1 MAIGLINHYYWVQM
15 AVELGGFDMMDAQL
29 IFPEGDDPGALVN
42 ATAVAVL
49 AGAADDPVALEFV
62 NFLLSKAGQT
72 YFATEVYEYPL
83 VDGVADPE
91 GVPALEDLEGPR
103 LDLSDLESLEVTQ
116 QLLADVGLLS

>member
-1 MAIGLINHYYWVQM
+1 
-15 AVELGGFDMMDAQL
+15 
-29 IFPEGDDPGALVN
+29 ALVN

-62 NFLLSKAGQT
+62 KFLLSTAGQT

-103 LDLSDLESLEVTQ
+103 LDLSDLESLEATQ